1 MKIPMRLPWMPSTL
15 RKESFRVLT
24 IRPSS
29 WRQFFRWVIAIVP
42 ACGLSF
48 CASGQNKPGTIR
60 FEEQVR
66 PILAARCSMCHSQE
80 KRSGGLSLGTYSDAL
95 DGGRSGATI
104 RPGNSSGSILL
115 QRITGQMEPRMPF
128 GGKPLSDSDI
138 ATIKTWIDEGAR
150 PTPDA
155 APAKPKWEPTL
166 ALAAPQVP
174 QSPWP
179 AWSQPVDRFVAA
191 YLVRNGTTKPTVVS
205 DAQFARRAY
214 LDIWGLLPPPE
225 DLRAFVKDRSP
236 QKRQHLVDHLLAD
249 RTRYAEH
256 WISFWNDLLRNDEGV
271 NYYSETASRKSI
283 SEWLL
288 SSLESN
294 RPYDQFVT
302 NLLNPAT
309 PAGPDGFLIGVN
321 WRGTV
326 SASQTPAMQA
336 AQNTAQIFLGI
347 NLKCNSCHDSFIS
360 KWKLKDAY
368 SLAGYFS
375 SDEKLELYRCDV
387 AQHKFASAG
396 FLYPELNRTPA
407 TNSLADRHAAAAAI
421 FTDPRNGRL
430 PRTLVNRFWERL
442 IGRGIVENVD
452 EMDGEP
458 WSPELLDW
466 LAADFVAHGY
476 DMKHLLATI
485 IESQTYQLAS
495 VERTGDQPKK
505 YVFRGPEVRR
515 LTAEQFSDAVA
526 SITGD
531 WHVAP
536 PSETRT
542 KKRSTPVSAATN
554 LPPNAA
560 VLIPASFHPD
570 IPARSSA
577 TAYFNESAAGTY
589 SREWRMAASNL
600 TRALGRPIRDQVF
613 STRDNQATTIQG
625 VELMNGETLTHWLNR
640 GARRMLGELPPE
652 PQSLFATQINES
664 RESAVAPDAFD
675 VDISKSKTLFL
686 IVQDASSTAPDKA
699 LPIWLDAELEGPAG
713 KVPLASL
720 KPADASG
727 LREGAGSL
735 TVTGMPSAGEHGA
748 TRVKLT
754 SILKY
759 DIGQK
764 GFTHFRSSAGFETM
778 QLAQGE
784 SARARFFVFDQ
795 QPNPDRLV
803 PPLPGTPLPPGP
815 VLTTTRSIED
825 RVFNYALGRD
835 PSPAERHIAEAV
847 LQPDGPNAAPSADG
861 LADLLWAVLM
871 KPEFQLIY

>member
-1 MKIPMRLPWMPSTL
+1 L
-15 RKESFRVLT
+15 LT
-24 IRPSS
+24 IRPPL
-29 WRQFFRWVIAIVP
+29 WRRLLRVMITIIA
-42 ACGLSF
+42 ACCLSF
-48 CASGQNKPGTIR
+48 STFAQTKPGTIR
-60 FEEQVR
+60 FDQQVR
-66 PILAARCSMCHSQE
+66 PILASRCSMCHSQE
-80 KRSGGLSLGTYSDAL
+80 KRSGGLSLATYSDVL
-95 DGGRSGATI
+95 DGGRSGVTV
-104 RPGNSSGSILL
+104 RPGNSSGSILV
-115 QRITGQMEPRMPF
+115 QHITGQMEPRMPF
-128 GGKPLSDSDI
+128 GGKPLSDEEV
-138 ATIKTWIDEGAR
+138 ATIRTWIDEGAR
-150 PTPDA
+150 PAPEA
-155 APAKPKWEPTL
+155 PPAKPKWEPTL
-166 ALAAPQVP
+166 ALKMPKAP

-179 AWSQPVDRFVAA
+179 SWSEPVDRFVAS
-191 YLVRNGTTKPTVVS
+191 YLVRNGTATPTIVS

-214 LDIWGLLPPPE
+214 LDIWGLLPPPG
-225 DLRAFVKDRSP
+225 DLHAFINDQSP
-236 QKRQHLVDHLLAD
+236 AKRQRLVQHLLANNS
-249 RTRYAEH
+249 RYAEH

-283 SEWLL
+283 TEWLL

-294 RPYDQFVT
+294 LPYDQFVT

-375 SDEKLELYRCDV
+375 PEERLELYRCDL
-387 AQHKFASAG
+387 AQNKFATPG
-396 FLYPELNRTPA
+396 FLYPELDRPLPSK
-407 TNSLADRHAAAAAI
+407 SLADRHATAATI

-485 IESQTYQLAS
+485 VGSQSYQLAS
-495 VERTGDQPKK
+495 VEHEGDQPKK
-505 YVFRGPEVRR
+505 YVFRGPEIRR
-515 LTAEQFSDAVA
+515 LTAEQFSDAIA
-526 SITGD
+526 SITGE
-531 WHVAP
+531 WHVAA
-536 PSETRT
+536 PSGARIP
-542 KKRSTPVSAATN
+542 KRSTPASTAKSVF
-554 LPPNAA
+554 LPAP
-560 VLIPASFHPD
+560 VLVPASFRPD
-570 IPARSSA
+570 ISAGSSG
-577 TAYFNESAAGTY
+577 TVDLNESAAGTY
-589 SREWRMAASNL
+589 SREWRIAASNL

-613 STRDNQATTIQG
+613 STRDNQATTIQA

-652 PQSLFATQINES
+652 PRSLFATQINEA
-664 RESAVAPDAFD
+664 RETFATSDAFD
-675 VDISKSKTLFL
+675 VDISNSSALFL

-699 LPIWLDAELEGPAG
+699 LPVWLDAELEGPAG
-713 KVPLASL
+713 KVSLASL
-720 KPADASG
+720 KSAEASG
-727 LREGAGSL
+727 LREGTGPL
-735 TVTGMPSAGEHGA
+735 TVTGTQLTGGHDAV
-748 TRVKLT
+748 RVKLT

-759 DIGQK
+759 DIARK
-764 GFTHFRSSAGFETM
+764 GFIHFRGSAGFETM
-778 QLAQGE
+778 ELAQGE

-795 QPNPDRLV
+795 QPNLDRLV
-803 PPLPGTPLPPGP
+803 PPIPGTPLPAGP
-815 VLTTTRSIED
+815 VLKNARSIED

-835 PSPAERHIAEAV
+835 PSSAERRIADAV
-847 LQPDGPNAAPSADG
+847 LQPAGHDAAPSADG